1 MSSLC
6 PRGHRSDATDYCDV
20 CGTLMTAP
28 VFVAPAPPPPS
39 AAPAAF
45 DPGATAVS
53 GVAVGG
59 GSAAGTGASKVCP
72 ACGAANPPAT
82 TFCGYC
88 GAGLDAAPPVPPAAM
103 VSASVAP
110 SWEVVATAD
119 RAWFDTV
126 RAEGLVFPTMH
137 VDHRFTLSGNVVT
150 IGRRSTRLGIYP
162 DIDLS
167 AAPEDIGV
175 SRQHAVLR
183 AMPDGAWAIVD
194 PGSANGTYLNDDDRP
209 LPTNQAVALADGDRI
224 HIGAWTTITFRL
236 VYTHLVDTSA

>member
-1 MSSLC
+1 MSVVC
-6 PRGHRSDATDYCDV
+6 PRGHSSEAADYCDV
-20 CGTLMTAP
+20 CGTPMTAP

-39 AAPAAF
+39 TAPPAF

-59 GSAAGTGASKVCP
+59 SSIAGAGGGKVCP
-72 ACGAANPPAT
+72 ACGAGNPSGT
-82 TFCGYC
+82 TFCGDC
-88 GAGLDAAPPVPPAAM
+88 GAILDAAPPVPLAEAAPAW
-103 VSASVAP
+103 VAP
-110 SWEVVATAD
+110 AWEVVATAD
-119 RAWFDTV
+119 EAWFDTV
-126 RAEGLVFPTMH
+126 HAEGLAFPTMYL
-137 VDHRFTLSGNVVT
+137 DRRFTLSGNVVT

-183 AMPDGAWAIVD
+183 ATTDGAWAIVD

-209 LPTNQAVALADGDRI
+209 LPTNQVVALADGDRI
-224 HIGAWTTITFRL
+224 HVGAWTTITF
-236 VYTHLVDTSA
+236 HLVNAIW